1 MVQKHKCY
9 KLLQVEAAMLVFR
22 DRRQTIEWA
31 APAQHVHDAK
41 AVIKDIGDEK
51 RKMIFR
57 LGI

>member
-41 AVIKDIGDEK
+41 AVIKDILVTKNEK
-51 RKMIFR
+51 
-57 LGI
+57 